1 MTYSNNS
8 CLEGGMETFGGGKRQ
23 LKKSWKM
30 FGVFLRDAF
39 GRREMFGRGWRLS
52 VEKQTFWKAAGW
64 HLE

>member
-1 MTYSNNS
+1 
-8 CLEGGMETFGGGKRQ
+8 METFGGGKRQ